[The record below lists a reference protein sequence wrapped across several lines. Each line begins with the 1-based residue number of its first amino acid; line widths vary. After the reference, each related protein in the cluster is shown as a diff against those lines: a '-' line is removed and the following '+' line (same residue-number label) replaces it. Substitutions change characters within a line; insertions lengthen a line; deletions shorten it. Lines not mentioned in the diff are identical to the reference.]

1 MHNIVERENSSK
13 VLCTDYL
20 LTIVGIYLCTNYI
33 LKNTMVSIA
42 KIKSN
47 VKIMVKSDKF
57 IIENKILN
65 RVFALGNDNEGI

>member
-1 MHNIVERENSSK
+1 
-13 VLCTDYL
+13 
-20 LTIVGIYLCTNYI
+20 
-33 LKNTMVSIA
+33 MVSIA
-42 KIKSN
+42 KIKTN